1 MTGQDAGHLDRLAA
15 ALVRANWTTEK
26 RYDGTPPLLRVFL
39 SGRVGESIR
48 VKPRVNGVP
57 WFVSSTGNPLAP
69 CHDAERAVRE
79 MATWWDALV
88 RGAADEWWS

>member
-1 MTGQDAGHLDRLAA
+1 MTGQDAEHLDRLAA
-15 ALVRANWTTEK
+15 ALAREGWITQK

-39 SGRVGESIR
+39 SGEVGESIR
-48 VKPRVNGVP
+48 VKPGVNGVP

-69 CHDAERAVRE
+69 CHDAERAVSE

-88 RGAADEWWS
+88 RRAADGWS